1 MALLY
6 LNFLWEKI
14 LKKSELL
21 QKNTLKKL
29 IFLNPTLAETSPE
42 KPIYIVRD

>member
-14 LKKSELL
+14 LKKSEVL

-29 IFLNPTLAETSPE
+29 IFLNPILAEASPE